1 VLTIAKAGRA
11 DHVAENAGA
20 APLRLSAAEIAR
32 LERAFPRGRRP
43 RELPTL

>member
-1 VLTIAKAGRA
+1 VEDNAAAAG
-11 DHVAENAGA
+11 
-20 APLRLSAAEIAR
+20 LRLSAAEIAR